1 MMNENLLLTQKTIP
15 TIVIAL
21 SDKLKGELIATFESK
36 KLFKVIS
43 ILTDGEK
50 IFEILDSQKP
60 DYLLIDSELPNGG
73 GFGFLRRL
81 DRIKPSTKVIIYS
94 SSSNPDYLKV
104 SLSSFAYGFIQ
115 QGCGIV
121 EFMSCLKTIF
131 KGERM
136 IFSHMNN
143 FSNANF
149 SMPQRYYN
157 EPTYDLS
164 NLTKREMD
172 IWELLEDGKSEKEI
186 AENLFIDKGT
196 VRKHKNNIS
205 GKLEIKGK
213 KKLTIVAM
221 NYKSFS

>member
-1 MMNENLLLTQKTIP
+1 MNNNLLLTPQTIP

-60 DYLLIDSELPNGG
+60 DYMLIDSDLPNGG
-73 GFGFLRRL
+73 GFGFLKRL

-104 SLSSFAYGFIQ
+104 SLSSSAHGFIQ
-115 QGCGIV
+115 QGCGIA
-121 EFMSCLKTIF
+121 EFISCLKTIF

-143 FSNANF
+143 FNNANF
-149 SMPQRYYN
+149 SIPQPYYN
-157 EPTYDLS
+157 QPIYDLS

-213 KKLTIVAM
+213 KKLTTVAM
-221 NYKSFS
+221 NYKSFN